1 MKTMLLK
8 MSQTIHCKV
17 DSIER
22 GKGRP
27 SKYLIRQ
34 EEVNIRNYIINM
46 ICFWPTVES
55 NDPLT

>member
-8 MSQTIHCKV
+8 KSQTIHCKV

-27 SKYLIRQ
+27 SKYLIRR
-34 EEVNIRNYIINM
+34 EEVNIRNYLIN
-46 ICFWPTVES
+46 ITCSWSTVEA